1 MSRTVLAAAV
11 LAALVSMSAEK
22 VPNAG
27 IVYGQDHSFIISAP
41 KGWVLDNQSG
51 QSDGLQAVF
60 YREGQTWSGASAVLY
75 ANVALKSDE
84 ATSTLEKTIAF
95 DVARFKEKNPT
106 LSVKD
111 GPRLKTQEGHIPV
124 VKDFGGDRFGNFER
138 IAYLDES
145 KVVVFLV
152 LSARTKKEFEA
163 SLKAF
168 AELVATYN
176 FLGDQVKL
184 PPGP

>member
-22 VPNAG
+22 APNAG

-84 ATSTLEKTIAF
+84 ATSTLEKTI
-95 DVARFKEKNPT
+95 EKNPT

-111 GPRLKTQEGHIPV
+111 GPRLKTQEGRIPV